1 MSCCQHCKGF
11 YIILY
16 IVHNRTGTTSTICTC
31 VVNTLPR
38 VHNIKR
44 EESALLQYSPYKRES
59 QSYDAIP
66 IVTLVGQACI
76 QRLLMFVDKL
86 SLSLLIILTVTAV
99 ATIGAVVVVA
109 GHWSTGAKEVLG
121 PHALNNVQYHN
132 FN

>member
-1 MSCCQHCKGF
+1 M
-11 YIILY
+11 
-16 IVHNRTGTTSTICTC
+16 
-31 VVNTLPR
+31 VNTLPR

-44 EESALLQYSPYKRES
+44 EESALLQYSPYKRKS

-66 IVTLVGQACI
+66 IVILVGQACI

-86 SLSLLIILTVTAV
+86 SLSLLIILTVTDV
-99 ATIGAVVVVA
+99 ATIGAVVVA

-121 PHALNNVQYHN
+121 LHALNNVQYHS